1 MPNKLIMTVCYVL
14 DFGKNKI
21 LLGLKRKRIGK
32 GKWNGHGGHF
42 EKKDKIIEA
51 RARREVQQECGL
63 KPETI
68 EECGVVKI
76 INDEIG
82 KIIELHIFSSTKFV
96 GKLKSKTDEMERNR
110 WFSFSCIPRDQMWPS
125 DKIILPFVLA
135 SKKFTGYFHYDQRG
149 KLIQHYVEETN
160 VLPEHL

>member
-1 MPNKLIMTVCYVL
+1 MPSKTIMTVCYVL
-14 DFGKNKI
+14 DFEKNKI

-42 EKKDKIIEA
+42 ETKDKMIED
-51 RARREVQQECGL
+51 RARKEVRQECGL
-63 KPETI
+63 EPETM
-68 EECGVVKI
+68 EKRGVVNI
-76 INDEIG
+76 INDEIK

-96 GKLKSKTDEMERNR
+96 GTLKSKTNEMECNR

-135 SKKFTGYFHYDQRG
+135 SKKFTGYFHYDQHG
-149 KLIQHYVEETN
+149 KLVQYHIEETN